1 MPTIGIVNVNTS
13 ESMTTTI
20 VDAARAVA
28 APDTTIVGLTPQRGP
43 VSVETHVEAYLSAV
57 GVIEAVHRYTL
68 ESASQGA
75 QTDSPATTSLPA
87 DAQLPDTASLP
98 VDAWIIAGYGDQGK
112 EALQELVDVP
122 VIDITEAAAVAAMS
136 VGDAYAVVTTLD
148 RTVPMIRARLSQA
161 GLIDRCVSITGTGL
175 GVLELEED
183 LQRTRQAII
192 DAATAALR
200 RTEHPAESIC
210 LGCGGMAGQGPELSK
225 ELGVPV
231 VDGVAAA
238 VGQAES
244 LVRQG
249 LTTSRIGTFAPRGPK
264 RLHGFEQLE
273 LPTESLTE
281 S

>member
-1 MPTIGIVNVNTS
+1 M
-13 ESMTTTI
+13 
-20 VDAARAVA
+20 
-28 APDTTIVGLTPQRGP
+28 
-43 VSVETHVEAYLSAV
+43 
-57 GVIEAVHRYTL
+57 
-68 ESASQGA
+68 
-75 QTDSPATTSLPA
+75 
-87 DAQLPDTASLP
+87 
-98 VDAWIIAGYGDQGK
+98 DAWIIAGYGDQGK

-136 VGDAYAVVTTLD
+136 VGDSYAVVTTLD
-148 RTVPMIRARLSQA
+148 RTVPMIRSRLSQA
-161 GLIDRCVSITGTGL
+161 GLIDRCVSISGTGL
-175 GVLELEED
+175 SVLELEED
-183 LQRTRQAII
+183 EQRTRQII
-192 DAATAALR
+192 IEKAAAALH

-273 LPTESLTE
+273 IPTESLTE

>member
-75 QTDSPATTSLPA
+75 QTDSPAT
-87 DAQLPDTASLP
+87 ASLP

-148 RTVPMIRARLSQA
+148 RTVPMIRVRLSQA

-183 LQRTRQAII
+183 PQRTRQAII

-210 LGCGGMAGQGPELSK
+210 LGCCGMAGQGPELSK

>member
-43 VSVETHVEAYLSAV
+43 ASVETHVEAYLSAV

-75 QTDSPATTSLPA
+75 QTDSPA
-87 DAQLPDTASLP
+87 TASLP

-281 S
+281 G